1 MADCQPAVIYGG
13 YDCQFV
19 EDVPDHL
26 TCIVCLGAFREP
38 HLLSCC
44 GKKVCYNCITL
55 IKNAEQACPHCREQ
69 QFNTMLDKD
78 FNRQVRNLR
87 VYCSKRDSGCQWA
100 GELNQLEKHTSEVCR
115 YTEVPCKWTCGQ
127 LVSRDR
133 LEEHEQDQCPLR
145 PHEVK
150 LQRAVDKM
158 EERLKAL
165 ETNCDGQRQEID
177 RLKEYLAES
186 KEDRIAEK
194 KEFTELLEKERERVE
209 QLVKEVG
216 GRGQQVAKELRE
228 LINEQDKKV
237 GVAKEWAEQ
246 HTTEQHKQIRTELK
260 DLTGCHDNLKAQFQE
275 TSTQITDKINKIAD
289 GTTQQLVKIN
299 NESSNLYA
307 TKASIRA
314 LQGGCGLIVG
324 VVK

>member
-1 MADCQPAVIYGG
+1 MADCQPAVSYGG

-55 IKNAEQACPHCREQ
+55 IKNAQQACPHCREQ
-69 QFNTMLDKD
+69 GFNTMLDKD

-87 VYCSKRDSGCQWA
+87 VYCSKRESGCQWA
-100 GELNQLEKHTSEVCR
+100 GGLNQLEKHTSEVCQ
-115 YTEVPCKWTCGQ
+115 YTEVLCKWMCGQ
-127 LVSRDR
+127 LVSRDT
-133 LEEHEQDQCPLR
+133 LEAHEQDQCPLR

-165 ETNCDGQRQEID
+165 ETTCVDQRQEID
-177 RLKEYLAES
+177 QLKERLMDSEQG
-186 KEDRIAEK
+186 RIAEK
-194 KEFTELLEKERERVE
+194 REFTELLERERETVD
-209 QLVKEVG
+209 QLVKEVD
-216 GRGQQVAKELRE
+216 GRGQQVAEQLRE
-228 LINEQDKKV
+228 LVYEQDKKV
-237 GVAKEWAEQ
+237 GGAKEWVEQ
-246 HTTEQHKQIRTELK
+246 HTREQNEQIQTNL
-260 DLTGCHDNLKAQFQE
+260 DNLTRCHDNLKTQFQE
-275 TSTQITDKINKIAD
+275 TSTQIKDKIVKIAD

-307 TKASIRA
+307 TKASVRT
-314 LQGGCGLIVG
+314 LQGGCGLIMG
-324 VVK
+324 VV